1 MDTSVFVSADVM
13 SDGQAAIFK
22 ALGHPAR
29 LRMARALVR
38 EKELCVSDL
47 QRIAGCDVSTV
58 SRHLAVLKDAGVV
71 GSEKRGLNVWY
82 SLKLA
87 CLPQMLALTATVLT
101 KRSQARQAQWAG
113 LMTQM

>member
-1 MDTSVFVSADVM
+1 MEKPAFQSTDVM
-13 SDGQAAIFK
+13 TDGQSAIFK

-29 LRMARALVR
+29 LRMARALIR
-38 EKELCVSDL
+38 EKELCVGDL

-58 SRHLAVLKDAGVV
+58 SRHLSVLRSAGVID
-71 GSEKRGLNVWY
+71 GEKRGLNVWY
-82 SLKLA
+82 SLKLN

>member
-1 MDTSVFVSADVM
+1 MGSSSFVSSDAM

-29 LRMARALVR
+29 LRMARALIR
-38 EKELCVSDL
+38 EKELCVGDL
-47 QRIAGCDVSTV
+47 QRIAACDVSTV
-58 SRHLAVLKDAGVV
+58 SRHLSVLRNAGIID
-71 GSEKRGLNVWY
+71 SEKRGLNVWY
-82 SLKLA
+82 SLRLT